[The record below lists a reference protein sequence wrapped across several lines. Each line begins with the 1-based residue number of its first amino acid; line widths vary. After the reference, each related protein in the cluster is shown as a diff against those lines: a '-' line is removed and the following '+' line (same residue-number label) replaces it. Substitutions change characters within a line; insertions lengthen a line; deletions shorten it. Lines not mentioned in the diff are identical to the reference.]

1 MEGVGVVRRTVV
13 SAVLAAGIAAGIG
26 VACSGGGTTSGADDT
41 GAVTGAGDDDGVV
54 STTATTTPPASAEVP
69 VDGDTVAETRNTRT
83 TVEEAS
89 INGTTYPTAL
99 VMEPLRYAADRD
111 WRVELGAGRDYRR
124 FRGDLGIP
132 DDQSSSTAYRVDIVL
147 DHGPPALSVEVRF
160 GETKTIDL
168 DITDVLRIRIVL
180 MPGPSGSFGDIAV
193 GNARLVR

>member
-13 SAVLAAGIAAGIG
+13 AAVLAAGLG
-26 VACSGGGTTSGADDT
+26 VACSGGSTTSGADDT
-41 GAVTGAGDDDGVV
+41 RAATGSGGDYGTVA
-54 STTATTTPPASAEVP
+54 TTTTPPASPEVP
-69 VDGDTVAETRNTRT
+69 VDGEMVHETRNTRA

-99 VMEPLRYAADRD
+99 VMEPVRYAADRD
-111 WRVELGAGRDYRR
+111 WRVEIGAGRDYRR

-168 DITDVLRIRIVL
+168 DIIDALRIRIVL
-180 MPGPSGSFGDIAV
+180 SPGPSGSFGDIAV
-193 GNARLVR
+193 GNPRLVR